1 MDMTLLRD
9 PAAAGL
15 HACAH
20 GLDGW
25 TAAAQA
31 AGLLVVQVDLE
42 HCGTKAAILDAFADA
57 CGLPEYF
64 GGNWDAL
71 DECLRDDA
79 WHEPPGAA
87 RHGLLWRID
96 GAAMAAREVPE
107 AFETLI
113 EILDDAVEFWRERGI
128 ACWVLVA
135 TDEPSE
141 FGLDPLPGSDL
152 ADGGG

>member
-1 MDMTLLRD
+1 MDMNLLRD

-15 HACAH
+15 HACDH
-20 GLDGW
+20 DLDAW
-25 TAAAQA
+25 TAAAAA
-31 AGLLVVQVDLE
+31 AGLMVVRVDLE
-42 HCGTKAAILDAFADA
+42 HCSTKAAILDAFSDA

-79 WHEPPGAA
+79 WHEPPDAA

-96 GAAMAAREVPE
+96 GAATAVREVPE
-107 AFETLI
+107 AFETLV
-113 EILDDAVEFWRERGI
+113 EILDDAVESWRERGI

-135 TDEPSE
+135 TDEPAE
-141 FGLDPLPGSDL
+141 FGLDPLPGRDG
-152 ADGGG
+152 ADGAG